1 MLLPS
6 CHPIIVLHGCS
17 ADLWSMGCPSWMRTE
32 MLLHKLYARLAFVV
46 VALLTVLAPAQI
58 ASAHAILLTSEPAP
72 SAVLDQS
79 PIEISL
85 FFNEFIDTVFG
96 EIRILDSSGNVI
108 ESVKP
113 VRDVANEAIVRAPIS
128 TLEEGTYVVVWRVA
142 SADSHPVQGSFAFQI
157 GNTSSDVSAISKYQ
171 ELERHGLASLF
182 NVIRWVTYLG
192 VVLLI
197 GGIGLLQAVR
207 TDRLSPRST
216 LALMGGW
223 VFAALGTLEGLIA
236 YGPHISGL
244 KIYEAVDL
252 SLLLETL
259 TTQYGKMQLARL
271 VLLGIIGALIAVIKF
286 RGTWWWK
293 FGAWASLVGV
303 TLTLS
308 MAGHPVA
315 TNPVALSVGL
325 DMLHMLAVSLWVGPL
340 LIIVY
345 DRNMWL
351 ATDESTSAPSLRWFS
366 RTAGFAVPVIVVTGV
381 IQAWLILD
389 GFGQI
394 LESRYGRTLIVK
406 VCLVVVLIALGA
418 VSRVAMQRKQS
429 GSLRQSMGIE
439 VLFGLIILALTSTL
453 VAMPPKGELEPAP
466 LSSTIFQGQM
476 IVELS
481 LTSARVGQSEVHVV
495 VARADGTFVQIEAA
509 TARMSMPSRNIP
521 NGPIVLKETGP
532 NHFSGVTEF
541 AYSGEWVVEML
552 VKQTASSTT
561 LFKIAVEI
569 KK

>member
-1 MLLPS
+1 
-6 CHPIIVLHGCS
+6 
-17 ADLWSMGCPSWMRTE
+17 MRTE
-32 MLLHKLYARLAFVV
+32 MTLRKLTARLGCVV
-46 VALLTVLAPAQI
+46 VALLTVLAPAQL

-79 PIEISL
+79 PNEIAL
-85 FFNEFIDTVFG
+85 FFNESVDTVFG
-96 EIRILDSSGNVI
+96 RVRILDSAGDVI
-108 ESVKP
+108 QTIKPIRDAANHSV
-113 VRDVANEAIVRAPIS
+113 VRAPIS
-128 TLEEGTYVVVWRVA
+128 TLAAGTYVVVWRVA

-157 GNTSSDVSAISKYQ
+157 GNKSTDISAITQYQ
-171 ELERHGLASLF
+171 VLERHGLASLF
-182 NVIRWVTYLG
+182 DVIRWVTYLG
-192 VVLLI
+192 IVLLI

-223 VFAALGTLEGLIA
+223 AFAALGTLEGLVA
-236 YGPHISGL
+236 YGPHVSGY
-244 KIYEAVDL
+244 KIYKAVDL
-252 SLLLETL
+252 SLLSETL
-259 TTQYGKMQLARL
+259 TTQYGKMQLLRL
-271 VLLGIIGALIAVIKF
+271 MMMLGLIGTLIVVIQF

-293 FGAWASLVGV
+293 LCAWTSLVGV

-308 MAGHPVA
+308 LAGHPVT

-325 DMLHMLAVSLWVGPL
+325 DMVHMLAVSLWVGPL

-351 ATDESTSAPSLRWFS
+351 ASDESTSAPSLRWFS
-366 RTAGFAVPVIVVTGV
+366 RTAGFAVPVIVLTGV
-381 IQAWLILD
+381 IQAWLMLDGLGEILD
-389 GFGQI
+389 
-394 LESRYGRTLIVK
+394 SRYGRTLIVK
-406 VCLVVVLIALGA
+406 VCIVIVLIALGA
-418 VSRVAMQRKQS
+418 VSRVAMQREQS
-429 GSLRQSMGIE
+429 GSLRQSMGVE

-453 VAMPPKGELEPAP
+453 VAMPPKGEIEPAP

-481 LTSARVGQSEVHVV
+481 LTSARVGQSEVHIV
-495 VARADGTFVQIEAA
+495 VAMADGSLIQVDSA
-509 TARMSMPSRNIP
+509 TARMSMPSRDIP
-521 NGPIVLKETGP
+521 NGPIALQETRP

-541 AYSGEWVVEML
+541 AYAGEWVVEIL

>member
-1 MLLPS
+1 M
-6 CHPIIVLHGCS
+6 H
-17 ADLWSMGCPSWMRTE
+17 TE
-32 MLLHKLYARLAFVV
+32 MQLRKLLARLAFVV
-46 VALLTVLAPAQI
+46 VALLTMLAPAQH
-58 ASAHAILLTSEPAP
+58 ASAHAILLTSAPAP

-79 PIEISL
+79 PTEIAL
-85 FFNEFIDTVFG
+85 FFNEFVDTVFG
-96 EIRILDSSGNVI
+96 KIRILDSSGNDVQT
-108 ESVKP
+108 VKP
-113 VRDVANEAIVRAPIS
+113 IRDASNQSIVRAPIS
-128 TLEEGTYVVVWRVA
+128 PLEPGTYVVIWRIA
-142 SADSHPVQGSFAFQI
+142 SSDSHPVQGSFSFQI
-157 GNTSSDVSAISKYQ
+157 GNASADVSAIRNGQ
-171 ELERHGLASLF
+171 LLERHGLARLF
-182 NVIRWVTYLG
+182 DVIRWVTYLG
-192 VVLLI
+192 IVLLI

-223 VFAALGTLEGLIA
+223 AFAALGTLEGLIA
-236 YGPHISGL
+236 YGPHISGY
-244 KIYEAVDL
+244 KIYKAVDL
-252 SLLLETL
+252 SLLSETL

-271 VLLGIIGALIAVIKF
+271 VLLGVIGVLITVIQF

-293 FGAWASLVGV
+293 IGAWAALVGV

-308 MAGHPVA
+308 LAGHPVA

-325 DMLHMLAVSLWVGPL
+325 DMLHILAVSLWVGPL

-351 ATDESTSAPSLRWFS
+351 ANDESTSAPSLRWFS
-366 RTAGFAVPVIVVTGV
+366 QTAGFAVPVIVLTGTL
-381 IQAWLILD
+381 QAWLMLD

-394 LESRYGRTLIVK
+394 LDSRYGRTLIVK
-406 VCLVVVLIALGA
+406 VCLVIVLIALGA

-439 VLFGLIILALTSTL
+439 VLFGLVILAITSTL
-453 VAMPPKGELEPAP
+453 VAMPPKGEIEPAP

-495 VARADGTFVQIEAA
+495 IARADGTIVQISAA

-521 NGPIVLKETGP
+521 NGPIVLAETRP

-541 AYSGEWVVEML
+541 AYSGEWIVEIL
-552 VKQTASSTT
+552 VKETASSTT

>member
-1 MLLPS
+1 
-6 CHPIIVLHGCS
+6 
-17 ADLWSMGCPSWMRTE
+17 MGYQLWMRTE
-32 MLLHKLYARLAFVV
+32 MWLRKLLSRWAFVI
-46 VALLTVLAPAQI
+46 VALLTVLAPAQV

-79 PIEISL
+79 PTEIAL
-85 FFNEFIDTVFG
+85 FFNEFVDTVFG
-96 EIRILDSSGNVI
+96 KVRILDSSGNDVQT
-108 ESVKP
+108 VKP
-113 VRDVANEAIVRAPIS
+113 VRDASNKSVVRAPIS
-128 TLEEGTYVVVWRVA
+128 QLEPGTYVVIWRVA
-142 SADSHPVQGSFAFQI
+142 SADSHPVQGSFTFQI
-157 GNTSSDVSAISKYQ
+157 GNTSTDVSAISNGQ
-171 ELERHGLASLF
+171 VLERHGLASLF
-182 NVIRWVTYLG
+182 DVIRWVTYLG
-192 VVLLI
+192 IVLLI

-223 VFAALGTLEGLIA
+223 AFAALGTLEGLIA
-236 YGPHISGL
+236 YGPHISGY
-244 KIYEAVDL
+244 KIYKAADL
-252 SLLLETL
+252 SLLSETL

-271 VLLGIIGALIAVIKF
+271 VLLGIIGALIAVIQF

-293 FGAWASLVGV
+293 FGTWASLVGI

-308 MAGHPVA
+308 LAGHPVA

-340 LIIVY
+340 MIIVY
-345 DRNMWL
+345 DRKMWL
-351 ATDESTSAPSLRWFS
+351 ANDESTSAPSLQWFS

-381 IQAWLILD
+381 IQAWLMMD

-394 LESRYGRTLIVK
+394 LETRYGRTLIVK
-406 VCLVVVLIALGA
+406 ACLVIVLIALGA

-439 VLFGLIILALTSTL
+439 VLFAIIILTITSAL
-453 VAMPPKGELEPAP
+453 VAMPQKGTIEPAP

-495 VARADGTFVQIEAA
+495 IARADGTFVQIDSA

-521 NGPIVLKETGP
+521 NGPIVLVETGS

-541 AYSGEWVVEML
+541 AYSGEWVVEIL
-552 VKQTASSTT
+552 VKETASSTT
-561 LFKIAVEI
+561 LFKIAVDI
-569 KK
+569 TK

>member
-1 MLLPS
+1 
-6 CHPIIVLHGCS
+6 
-17 ADLWSMGCPSWMRTE
+17 MGFLSWMRTE
-32 MLLHKLYARLAFVV
+32 MLLRKLLVRLAFVV
-46 VALLTVLAPAQI
+46 VALLTVLAPAQL

-79 PIEISL
+79 PTEIAL
-85 FFNEFIDTVFG
+85 FFNEFVDTVFG
-96 EIRILDSSGNVI
+96 KIRILDSSGNVVQTI
-108 ESVKP
+108 KP
-113 VRDVANEAIVRAPIS
+113 VRDAADKSIVRAPIS
-128 TLEEGTYVVVWRVA
+128 VLEPGTYVVVWRVA
-142 SADSHPVQGSFAFQI
+142 SSDSHPVQGSFTFQI
-157 GNTSSDVSAISKYQ
+157 GNTSIDVSAISKGQ
-171 ELERHGLASLF
+171 VLERHGLARLF
-182 NVIRWVTYLG
+182 DVIRWVTYLG
-192 VVLLI
+192 IVLLI

-223 VFAALGTLEGLIA
+223 AFAALGTLEGLIA
-236 YGPHISGL
+236 YGPHISGY
-244 KIYEAVDL
+244 KIYKAADL
-252 SLLLETL
+252 SLLSETL

-271 VLLGIIGALIAVIKF
+271 VLLGIIGALIAVIQF

-303 TLTLS
+303 ALTLS

-315 TNPVALSVGL
+315 TSPVVLSVGL
-325 DMLHMLAVSLWVGPL
+325 DTLHMLAVSLWVGPL

-351 ATDESTSAPSLRWFS
+351 ANDESTSAPSLRWFS

-381 IQAWLILD
+381 IQAWLMLD

-418 VSRVAMQRKQS
+418 VSRVAMQQKRS

-439 VLFGLIILALTSTL
+439 VLFGIVILTITAAL
-453 VAMPPKGELEPAP
+453 VAMPPKGEIEPAP

-495 VARADGTFVQIEAA
+495 IARADGSFVQIESAS
-509 TARMSMPSRNIP
+509 ARMSMPSRNIP
-521 NGPIVLKETGP
+521 NGPIVLSETGS

-541 AYSGEWVVEML
+541 AYEGEWVIEIL

-561 LFKIAVEI
+561 LFKVAVEI

>member
-1 MLLPS
+1 MGYP
-6 CHPIIVLHGCS
+6 
-17 ADLWSMGCPSWMRTE
+17 LWTLTE
-32 MLLHKLYARLAFVV
+32 MLLRKLLARLAFVV
-46 VALLTVLAPAQI
+46 VALLTVLAPAQH
-58 ASAHAILLTSEPAP
+58 ASAHAILLTSAPAP

-79 PIEISL
+79 PTEIAL
-85 FFNEFIDTVFG
+85 FFNEFVDTVFG
-96 EIRILDSSGNVI
+96 KIRILNSSGNDVQT
-108 ESVKP
+108 VKP
-113 VRDVANEAIVRAPIS
+113 IRDASNQSIVRAPIS
-128 TLEEGTYVVVWRVA
+128 PLEPGTYVVIWRIA
-142 SADSHPVQGSFAFQI
+142 SSDSHPVQGSFSFQI
-157 GNTSSDVSAISKYQ
+157 GNTSADVSAIRNGQ
-171 ELERHGLASLF
+171 LLERHGLARLF
-182 NVIRWVTYLG
+182 DVIRWVTYLG
-192 VVLLI
+192 IVLLI

-223 VFAALGTLEGLIA
+223 AFAAIGTLEGLVA
-236 YGPHISGL
+236 YGPHISGY
-244 KIYEAVDL
+244 KIYKAVDL
-252 SLLLETL
+252 SLLSETL

-271 VLLGIIGALIAVIKF
+271 VLLGVIGALITVIQF

-293 FGAWASLVGV
+293 IGAWASLVGV

-308 MAGHPVA
+308 LAGHPVA
-315 TNPVALSVGL
+315 TNPVVLSVGL
-325 DMLHMLAVSLWVGPL
+325 DMLHVLAVSLWVGPL

-351 ATDESTSAPSLRWFS
+351 ATDESTSAPSLQWFS
-366 RTAGFAVPVIVVTGV
+366 RTAGFAVPVIVLTGTL
-381 IQAWLILD
+381 QAWLMLD

-394 LESRYGRTLIVK
+394 LDSRYGRTLIVK
-406 VCLVVVLIALGA
+406 VCLVIVLIALGA

-439 VLFGLIILALTSTL
+439 VLFGLVILAITSTL
-453 VAMPPKGELEPAP
+453 VAMPPKGEIEPAP
-466 LSSTIFQGQM
+466 LSSAIFQGQM

-495 VARADGTFVQIEAA
+495 IARADGTIVQISAA

-521 NGPIVLKETGP
+521 NGPIVLAETRP

-541 AYSGEWVVEML
+541 AYSGEWIVEIL
-552 VKQTASSTT
+552 VKETASSTT

>member
-1 MLLPS
+1 M
-6 CHPIIVLHGCS
+6 GYQ
-17 ADLWSMGCPSWMRTE
+17 LWMPTE
-32 MLLHKLYARLAFVV
+32 MLLRKLLARLAFVV
-46 VALLTVLAPAQI
+46 VALLTVVAPARI
-58 ASAHAILLTSEPAP
+58 ASAHAILVTSEPAP

-79 PIEISL
+79 PTEIAL
-85 FFNEFIDTVFG
+85 FFNEFVDTVFG
-96 EIRILDSSGNVI
+96 QIRILNSAGNVVQT
-108 ESVKP
+108 VKP
-113 VRDVANEAIVRAPIS
+113 IRDASSQSIVRAPIS
-128 TLEEGTYVVVWRVA
+128 PLEPGTYVVVWRVA
-142 SADSHPVQGSFAFQI
+142 SDDSHPVQGSFSFQI
-157 GNTSSDVSAISKYQ
+157 GNKSSVISATAQYQ
-171 ELERHGLASLF
+171 VLERHGLARLLD
-182 NVIRWVTYLG
+182 VIRWVTYLG

-216 LALMGGW
+216 LALIGGW
-223 VFAALGTLEGLIA
+223 AFAALGTLEGLIA
-236 YGPHISGL
+236 YGPHVSGL
-244 KIYEAVDL
+244 KIYKAVDL
-252 SLLLETL
+252 SLLSETL

-271 VLLGIIGALIAVIKF
+271 VLLGIIGALIAVIQF

-293 FGAWASLVGV
+293 FGAWVSLVGV

-308 MAGHPVA
+308 LAGHPVV

-325 DMLHMLAVSLWVGPL
+325 DMLHVLAVSLWVGPL

-351 ATDESTSAPSLRWFS
+351 ATDESTSAPSLQWFS
-366 RTAGFAVPVIVVTGV
+366 RTAGFAVPVIVLTGTL
-381 IQAWLILD
+381 QAWLMLD

-394 LESRYGRTLIVK
+394 LDSRYGRTLIVK
-406 VCLVVVLIALGA
+406 VCLVIVLIALGA
-418 VSRVAMQRKQS
+418 VSRKAMQRKQS

-453 VAMPPKGELEPAP
+453 VAMPPKGVLEPAP
-466 LSSTIFQGQM
+466 LSSSIFQGQM

-481 LTSARVGQSEVHVV
+481 LTSARVGQSEVHIV
-495 VARADGTFVQIEAA
+495 VAMADGSLMQVDSA
-509 TARMSMPSRNIP
+509 TAQMSMPSRNIP
-521 NGPIVLKETGP
+521 NGPIALQETRS

-541 AYSGEWVVEML
+541 AYAGEWVVEIL
-552 VKQTASSTT
+552 VKQTPSSTT

>member
-1 MLLPS
+1 M
-6 CHPIIVLHGCS
+6 GYQ
-17 ADLWSMGCPSWMRTE
+17 LWMPTE
-32 MLLHKLYARLAFVV
+32 MQSHKLLARLALVI
-46 VALLTVLAPAQI
+46 VALLTVLAPAQL

-79 PIEISL
+79 PTEIAL
-85 FFNEFIDTVFG
+85 FFNELVDTVFG
-96 EIRILDSSGNVI
+96 RIRILDSSGDVI
-108 ESVKP
+108 QTVKP
-113 VRDVANEAIVRAPIS
+113 IRDASNKSIVRAPIS
-128 TLEEGTYVVVWRVA
+128 VLEPGTYVVVWRVA

-157 GNTSSDVSAISKYQ
+157 GNTSTDVSALNNGQ
-171 ELERHGLASLF
+171 VLERHGLASLF
-182 NVIRWVTYLG
+182 DVIRWVTYLG

-223 VFAALGTLEGLIA
+223 AFAALGTLEGLIA
-236 YGPHISGL
+236 YGPHISGY
-244 KIYEAVDL
+244 KIYKAVDL
-252 SLLLETL
+252 SLLSETL
-259 TTQYGKMQLARL
+259 TTQYGKMQLLRL
-271 VLLGIIGALIAVIKF
+271 MLLGIIGALIAVIQF

-293 FGAWASLVGV
+293 FGAWASLVGI

-308 MAGHPVA
+308 LAGHPVA
-315 TNPVALSVGL
+315 TNPVAVSVGL
-325 DMLHMLAVSLWVGPL
+325 DMLHMLAISLWVGPL

-366 RTAGFAVPVIVVTGV
+366 RTASFAVPVIVATGV
-381 IQAWLILD
+381 IQAWLMMD

-406 VCLVVVLIALGA
+406 ACLVIVLIALGA
-418 VSRVAMQRKQS
+418 VSRVAMQQKRS

-439 VLFGLIILALTSTL
+439 VLFGIIILTITSAL
-453 VAMPPKGELEPAP
+453 VAMPQKGTIEPAP

-495 VARADGTFVQIEAA
+495 VAKADGTFVQIEAA
-509 TARMSMPSRNIP
+509 TARMSMPARNIP
-521 NGPIVLKETGP
+521 NGPIVLAETGS

-541 AYSGEWVVEML
+541 AYSGEWVVEIL
-552 VKQTASSTT
+552 VKETASSTT
-561 LFKIAVEI
+561 LFKIAVDI

>member
-1 MLLPS
+1 
-6 CHPIIVLHGCS
+6 
-17 ADLWSMGCPSWMRTE
+17 
-32 MLLHKLYARLAFVV
+32 
-46 VALLTVLAPAQI
+46 
-58 ASAHAILLTSEPAP
+58 
-72 SAVLDQS
+72 
-79 PIEISL
+79 
-85 FFNEFIDTVFG
+85 
-96 EIRILDSSGNVI
+96 
-108 ESVKP
+108 
-113 VRDVANEAIVRAPIS
+113 
-128 TLEEGTYVVVWRVA
+128 
-142 SADSHPVQGSFAFQI
+142 
-157 GNTSSDVSAISKYQ
+157 
-171 ELERHGLASLF
+171 
-182 NVIRWVTYLG
+182 
-192 VVLLI
+192 
-197 GGIGLLQAVR
+197 
-207 TDRLSPRST
+207 LS
-216 LALMGGW
+216 
-223 VFAALGTLEGLIA
+223 I
-236 YGPHISGL
+236 
-244 KIYEAVDL
+244 
-252 SLLLETL
+252 
-259 TTQYGKMQLARL
+259 
-271 VLLGIIGALIAVIKF
+271 
-286 RGTWWWK
+286 
-293 FGAWASLVGV
+293 
-303 TLTLS
+303 
-308 MAGHPVA
+308 
-315 TNPVALSVGL
+315 GL
-325 DMLHMLAVSLWVGPL
+325 DMSHMLAVSLWVGPL

-381 IQAWLILD
+381 IQAWLMLD

-453 VAMPPKGELEPAP
+453 VAMPPKGVLEPAP

-481 LTSARVGQSEVHVV
+481 LTSARIGQSEVHMV

-509 TARMSMPSRNIP
+509 TARMSMPARNIP
-521 NGPIVLKETGP
+521 NGPIVLEETGS

-541 AYSGEWVVEML
+541 AYSGEWVIEIL

>member
-1 MLLPS
+1 MLL
-6 CHPIIVLHGCS
+6 
-17 ADLWSMGCPSWMRTE
+17 RK
-32 MLLHKLYARLAFVV
+32 LLARLAFVV
-46 VALLTVLAPAQI
+46 VALLTVLAPAQH
-58 ASAHAILLTSEPAP
+58 ASAHAILLTSAPAP

-79 PIEISL
+79 PTEIAL
-85 FFNEFIDTVFG
+85 FFNEFVDTVFG
-96 EIRILDSSGNVI
+96 KIRILDSSGNDVQT
-108 ESVKP
+108 VKP
-113 VRDVANEAIVRAPIS
+113 IRDASNQSIVRAPIS
-128 TLEEGTYVVVWRVA
+128 PLEPGTYVVIWRIA
-142 SADSHPVQGSFAFQI
+142 SSDSHPVQGSFSFQI
-157 GNTSSDVSAISKYQ
+157 GNTSADVSAIRNGQ
-171 ELERHGLASLF
+171 LLERHGLARLF
-182 NVIRWVTYLG
+182 DVIRWVTYLG
-192 VVLLI
+192 IVLLI

-223 VFAALGTLEGLIA
+223 AFAAIGTLEGLVA
-236 YGPHISGL
+236 YGPHISGY
-244 KIYEAVDL
+244 KIYKAVDL
-252 SLLLETL
+252 SLLSETL

-271 VLLGIIGALIAVIKF
+271 VLLGVIGALITVIQF

-293 FGAWASLVGV
+293 IGAWASLVGV

-308 MAGHPVA
+308 LAGHPVA

-325 DMLHMLAVSLWVGPL
+325 DMLHVLAVSLWVGPL

-366 RTAGFAVPVIVVTGV
+366 QTAGFAVPVIVLTGTL
-381 IQAWLILD
+381 QAWLMLD

-394 LESRYGRTLIVK
+394 LDSRYGRTLIVK
-406 VCLVVVLIALGA
+406 VCLVIVLIALGA

-429 GSLRQSMGIE
+429 GSLQQSMGIE
-439 VLFGLIILALTSTL
+439 VLFGLVILAITSTL
-453 VAMPPKGELEPAP
+453 VAMPPKGEIEPAP

-495 VARADGTFVQIEAA
+495 IARADGTIVQISAA
-509 TARMSMPSRNIP
+509 TARMSMPSRDIP
-521 NGPIVLKETGP
+521 NGPIVLAETRP

-541 AYSGEWVVEML
+541 AYSGEWIVEIL
-552 VKQTASSTT
+552 VKETASSTT

>member
-1 MLLPS
+1 
-6 CHPIIVLHGCS
+6 
-17 ADLWSMGCPSWMRTE
+17 MRTE
-32 MLLHKLYARLAFVV
+32 MLSRKLLARLALVI
-46 VALLTVLAPAQI
+46 VALLTVLAPAQL

-72 SAVLDQS
+72 SAVLDES
-79 PIEISL
+79 PTEIAL
-85 FFNEFIDTVFG
+85 FFNEFVDTVFG
-96 EIRILDSSGNVI
+96 KIRILDSAGNVVQT
-108 ESVKP
+108 VKP
-113 VRDVANEAIVRAPIS
+113 IQDAANHTIVRAPIS
-128 TLEEGTYVVVWRVA
+128 PLEPGTYVVVWRVA
-142 SADSHPVQGSFAFQI
+142 SDDSHPVQGSFSFQI
-157 GNTSSDVSAISKYQ
+157 GNKSTVISATAQYQ
-171 ELERHGLASLF
+171 VLERHGLARLF
-182 NVIRWVTYLG
+182 DVIRWVTYLG

-216 LALMGGW
+216 LALIGGW
-223 VFAALGTLEGLIA
+223 AFAALGTLEGLIA
-236 YGPHISGL
+236 YGPHVSGL
-244 KIYEAVDL
+244 KIYKAVDL
-252 SLLLETL
+252 SLLSETL

-271 VLLGIIGALIAVIKF
+271 VLLGIIGILILVIQF

-293 FGAWASLVGV
+293 FGAWVSLVGV

-308 MAGHPVA
+308 LAGHPVV

-325 DMLHMLAVSLWVGPL
+325 DMLHLLAVSLWVGPL

-351 ATDESTSAPSLRWFS
+351 ATDESTSAPSLQWFS
-366 RTAGFAVPVIVVTGV
+366 RTAGFAVPVIVLTGTL
-381 IQAWLILD
+381 QAWLMLD

-394 LESRYGRTLIVK
+394 LDSRYGRTLIVK

-418 VSRVAMQRKQS
+418 VSRKAMQRKQS

-453 VAMPPKGELEPAP
+453 VAMPPKGTIEPAP
-466 LSSTIFQGQM
+466 LSSTSFQGQM

-481 LTSARVGQSEVHVV
+481 LTSARVGQSEVHIL
-495 VARADGTFVQIEAA
+495 VAMADGSLIRVDSA
-509 TARMSMPSRNIP
+509 TARMSMPLRNIP
-521 NGPIVLKETGP
+521 NGPIALQETRP

-541 AYSGEWVVEML
+541 AYSGEWVVEIL
-552 VKQTASSTT
+552 VKQTASSTA

>member
-1 MLLPS
+1 
-6 CHPIIVLHGCS
+6 
-17 ADLWSMGCPSWMRTE
+17 MGFLSWMRTE
-32 MLLHKLYARLAFVV
+32 MLLRKLLVRLAFVV
-46 VALLTVLAPAQI
+46 VALLTVLAPAQL

-79 PIEISL
+79 PTEIAL
-85 FFNEFIDTVFG
+85 FFNEFVDTVFG
-96 EIRILDSSGNVI
+96 KIRILDSSGNVVQTI
-108 ESVKP
+108 KP
-113 VRDVANEAIVRAPIS
+113 VRDAADKSIVRAPIS
-128 TLEEGTYVVVWRVA
+128 VLEPGTYVVVWRVA
-142 SADSHPVQGSFAFQI
+142 SSDSHPVQGSFAFQI
-157 GNTSSDVSAISKYQ
+157 GNTSTDVSAISNGQ
-171 ELERHGLASLF
+171 VLERHGLASLF
-182 NVIRWVTYLG
+182 DVIRWVTYLG
-192 VVLLI
+192 IVLLI

-223 VFAALGTLEGLIA
+223 AFAALGTLEGLIA
-236 YGPHISGL
+236 YGPHISGY
-244 KIYEAVDL
+244 KIYKAADL
-252 SLLLETL
+252 SLLSETL

-271 VLLGIIGALIAVIKF
+271 VLLGTIGTLIAVIQF

-293 FGAWASLVGV
+293 FCAWASLVGV
-303 TLTLS
+303 ALTLS

-315 TNPVALSVGL
+315 TSPVVLSVGL
-325 DMLHMLAVSLWVGPL
+325 DTLHMLAVSLWVGPL

-351 ATDESTSAPSLRWFS
+351 ANDESTSAPSLRWFS

-381 IQAWLILD
+381 IQAWLMLD

-418 VSRVAMQRKQS
+418 VSRVAMQQKRS

-439 VLFGLIILALTSTL
+439 VLFGIVILTITAAL
-453 VAMPPKGELEPAP
+453 VAMPPKGEIEPAP

-495 VARADGTFVQIEAA
+495 IARADGSFVQIESAS
-509 TARMSMPSRNIP
+509 ARMSMPSRNIP
-521 NGPIVLKETGP
+521 NGPIVLSETGS

-541 AYSGEWVVEML
+541 AYEGEWAIEIL

-561 LFKIAVEI
+561 LFKIVVDI

>member
-1 MLLPS
+1 MLL
-6 CHPIIVLHGCS
+6 
-17 ADLWSMGCPSWMRTE
+17 RK
-32 MLLHKLYARLAFVV
+32 LLARLAFVV
-46 VALLTVLAPAQI
+46 VALLTVLAPAQH
-58 ASAHAILLTSEPAP
+58 ASAHAILLTSAPAP

-79 PIEISL
+79 PTEIAL
-85 FFNEFIDTVFG
+85 FFNEFVDTVFG
-96 EIRILDSSGNVI
+96 KIRILDSSGNDVQT
-108 ESVKP
+108 VKP
-113 VRDVANEAIVRAPIS
+113 IRDASNQSIVRAPIS
-128 TLEEGTYVVVWRVA
+128 PLEPGTYVVIWRVA
-142 SADSHPVQGSFAFQI
+142 SADSHPVQGSFSFQI
-157 GNTSSDVSAISKYQ
+157 GNTSADVSAIRNGQ
-171 ELERHGLASLF
+171 LLERHGLARLF
-182 NVIRWVTYLG
+182 DVIRWVTYLG
-192 VVLLI
+192 IVLLI

-223 VFAALGTLEGLIA
+223 AFAAIGTLEGLVA
-236 YGPHISGL
+236 YGPHISGY
-244 KIYEAVDL
+244 KIYKAVDL
-252 SLLLETL
+252 SLLSETL

-271 VLLGIIGALIAVIKF
+271 VLLGVIGALITVIQF

-293 FGAWASLVGV
+293 IGAWASLVGV

-308 MAGHPVA
+308 LAGHPVA

-325 DMLHMLAVSLWVGPL
+325 DMLHVLAVSLWVGPL

-366 RTAGFAVPVIVVTGV
+366 QTAGFAVPVIVLTGTL
-381 IQAWLILD
+381 QAWLMLD

-394 LESRYGRTLIVK
+394 LDSRYGRTLIVK
-406 VCLVVVLIALGA
+406 VCLVIVLIALGA

-429 GSLRQSMGIE
+429 GSLQQSMGIE
-439 VLFGLIILALTSTL
+439 VLFGLVILAITSTL
-453 VAMPPKGELEPAP
+453 VAMPPKGEIEPAP

-495 VARADGTFVQIEAA
+495 IARADGTIVQISAA

-521 NGPIVLKETGP
+521 NGPIVLAETRP

-541 AYSGEWVVEML
+541 AYSGEWIVEIL
-552 VKQTASSTT
+552 VKETASSTT

>member
-1 MLLPS
+1 
-6 CHPIIVLHGCS
+6 
-17 ADLWSMGCPSWMRTE
+17 MRTE
-32 MLLHKLYARLAFVV
+32 VLLRKLIARLAFVV
-46 VALLTVLAPAQI
+46 VALFTVLAPAQV

-79 PIEISL
+79 PTEIAL
-85 FFNEFIDTVFG
+85 FFNEFVDTVFG
-96 EIRILDSSGNVI
+96 KIRILESAGNVVQT
-108 ESVKP
+108 VKP
-113 VRDVANEAIVRAPIS
+113 IRDAANHTIVRAPIS
-128 TLEEGTYVVVWRVA
+128 PLEPGTYVVVWRVA
-142 SADSHPVQGSFAFQI
+142 SDDSHPVQGSFSFQI
-157 GNTSSDVSAISKYQ
+157 GNKSTVISATAQYQ
-171 ELERHGLASLF
+171 VLERHGLARLF

-216 LALMGGW
+216 LALIGGW
-223 VFAALGTLEGLIA
+223 AFAALGTLEGLIA
-236 YGPHISGL
+236 YGPHVSGY
-244 KIYEAVDL
+244 KIYKAVDL
-252 SLLLETL
+252 SLLSETL

-271 VLLGIIGALIAVIKF
+271 VLLGIIGILIAVFQF

-308 MAGHPVA
+308 LAGHPVA

-325 DMLHMLAVSLWVGPL
+325 DMLHLLAVSLWVGPL

-351 ATDESTSAPSLRWFS
+351 ATDESTSAPSLQWFS
-366 RTAGFAVPVIVVTGV
+366 RTAGFAVPAIVVTGV
-381 IQAWLILD
+381 IQAWLMMD

-394 LESRYGRTLIVK
+394 LETRYGRTLIVK
-406 VCLVVVLIALGA
+406 VCLVIVLIALGA
-418 VSRVAMQRKQS
+418 VSRKAMQRKQS

-439 VLFGLIILALTSTL
+439 VLFGLIILALTSTV
-453 VAMPPKGELEPAP
+453 VAMPPKGTIEPAP
-466 LSSTIFQGQM
+466 LSSSSFQGQM

-481 LTSARVGQSEVHVV
+481 LTSARVGQSEVHIV
-495 VARADGTFVQIEAA
+495 VAMADGSLIQVDSA
-509 TARMSMPSRNIP
+509 TARMSMPLRNIP
-521 NGPIVLKETGP
+521 NGPIALKETRP

-541 AYSGEWVVEML
+541 AYSGEWVVEIL
-552 VKQTASSTT
+552 VKQTASSTA

>member
-1 MLLPS
+1 
-6 CHPIIVLHGCS
+6 
-17 ADLWSMGCPSWMRTE
+17 MRTE

-271 VLLGIIGALIAVIKF
+271 VLLGIIGALIAVIQF

-381 IQAWLILD
+381 IQAWLMLD

-453 VAMPPKGELEPAP
+453 VAMPPKGVLEPAP

-481 LTSARVGQSEVHVV
+481 LTSARIGQSEVHMV

-509 TARMSMPSRNIP
+509 TARMSMPARNIP
-521 NGPIVLKETGP
+521 NGPIVLEETGS

-541 AYSGEWVVEML
+541 AYSGEWVIEIL

>member
-1 MLLPS
+1 
-6 CHPIIVLHGCS
+6 
-17 ADLWSMGCPSWMRTE
+17 MRTE

-79 PIEISL
+79 PTEIAL

-96 EIRILDSSGNVI
+96 KIRILDSTGNVVQV
-108 ESVKP
+108 VKP
-113 VRDVANEAIVRAPIS
+113 IRDAANHTIVRAPIS

-271 VLLGIIGALIAVIKF
+271 VLLGIIGALIAVIQF

-381 IQAWLILD
+381 IQAWLMLD

-453 VAMPPKGELEPAP
+453 VAMPPKGVLEPAP

-481 LTSARVGQSEVHVV
+481 LTSARIGQSEVHMV

-509 TARMSMPSRNIP
+509 TARMSMPARNIP
-521 NGPIVLKETGP
+521 NGPIVLEETGS

-541 AYSGEWVVEML
+541 AYSGEWVIEIL

>member
-1 MLLPS
+1 
-6 CHPIIVLHGCS
+6 
-17 ADLWSMGCPSWMRTE
+17 MRTE
-32 MLLHKLYARLAFVV
+32 MLLRKLPARLALVV
-46 VALLTVLAPAQI
+46 VAILTVLAPAQL

-72 SAVLDQS
+72 SAVLDES
-79 PIEISL
+79 PTEIAL
-85 FFNEFIDTVFG
+85 FFNEFVDTVFG
-96 EIRILDSSGNVI
+96 KIRILDSAGNVVQT
-108 ESVKP
+108 VKP
-113 VRDVANEAIVRAPIS
+113 IQDAANHTIVRAPILL
-128 TLEEGTYVVVWRVA
+128 LEPGTYVVVWRVA
-142 SADSHPVQGSFAFQI
+142 SDDSHPVQGSFSFQI
-157 GNTSSDVSAISKYQ
+157 GNKSTVISATAQYQ
-171 ELERHGLASLF
+171 VLERHGLARLF
-182 NVIRWVTYLG
+182 DVIRWVTYLG

-216 LALMGGW
+216 LALIGGW
-223 VFAALGTLEGLIA
+223 AFAALGTLEGLIA
-236 YGPHISGL
+236 YGPHVSGY
-244 KIYEAVDL
+244 KIYKAVDL
-252 SLLLETL
+252 SLLSETL
-259 TTQYGKMQLARL
+259 TTLYGKMQFVRL
-271 VLLGIIGALIAVIKF
+271 VLLGIIGILIAVIQF

-308 MAGHPVA
+308 LAGHPVV

-325 DMLHMLAVSLWVGPL
+325 DMLHLLAVSLWVGPL

-351 ATDESTSAPSLRWFS
+351 ATDESTSAPSLQWFS
-366 RTAGFAVPVIVVTGV
+366 RTAGFAVPVIVLTGTL
-381 IQAWLILD
+381 QAWLMLD

-394 LESRYGRTLIVK
+394 LDSRYVRTLIVK

-418 VSRVAMQRKQS
+418 VSRKAMQRKQS

-453 VAMPPKGELEPAP
+453 VAMPPKGEIEPAP

-481 LTSARVGQSEVHVV
+481 LTSAQVGQSEVHIV
-495 VARADGTFVQIEAA
+495 VAMADGSLIQVDSA
-509 TARMSMPSRNIP
+509 TARMSMPSRDIP
-521 NGPIVLKETGP
+521 NGPIALQETRP
-532 NHFSGVTEF
+532 NHFLGVTEF
-541 AYSGEWVVEML
+541 AYAGEWVVEIL

-561 LFKIAVEI
+561 LFKIAVDI

>member
-1 MLLPS
+1 M
-6 CHPIIVLHGCS
+6 H
-17 ADLWSMGCPSWMRTE
+17 TE
-32 MLLHKLYARLAFVV
+32 MQLRKLLARLAFVV
-46 VALLTVLAPAQI
+46 VALLTVLAPAQH
-58 ASAHAILLTSEPAP
+58 ASAHAILLTSAPAP

-79 PIEISL
+79 PTEIAL
-85 FFNEFIDTVFG
+85 FFNEFVDTVFG
-96 EIRILDSSGNVI
+96 KIRILDSSGNDVQT
-108 ESVKP
+108 VKP
-113 VRDVANEAIVRAPIS
+113 IRDASNQSIVRAPIS
-128 TLEEGTYVVVWRVA
+128 PLEPGTYVVIWRIA
-142 SADSHPVQGSFAFQI
+142 SSDSHPVQGSFSFQI
-157 GNTSSDVSAISKYQ
+157 GNTSADVSAIRNGQ
-171 ELERHGLASLF
+171 LLERHGLARLF
-182 NVIRWVTYLG
+182 DVIRWVTYLG
-192 VVLLI
+192 IVLLI

-223 VFAALGTLEGLIA
+223 AFAAIGTLEGLVA
-236 YGPHISGL
+236 YGPHISGY
-244 KIYEAVDL
+244 KIYKAVDL
-252 SLLLETL
+252 SLLSETL

-271 VLLGIIGALIAVIKF
+271 VLLGVIGALITVIQF

-293 FGAWASLVGV
+293 IGAWASLVGV

-308 MAGHPVA
+308 LAGHPVA

-325 DMLHMLAVSLWVGPL
+325 DMLHVLAVSLWVGPL

-366 RTAGFAVPVIVVTGV
+366 QTAGFAVPVIVLTGTL
-381 IQAWLILD
+381 QAWLMLD

-394 LESRYGRTLIVK
+394 LDSRYGRTLIVK
-406 VCLVVVLIALGA
+406 VCLVIVLIALGA

-439 VLFGLIILALTSTL
+439 VLFGLVILAITSTL
-453 VAMPPKGELEPAP
+453 VAMPPKGEIEPAP

-495 VARADGTFVQIEAA
+495 IARADGTIVQISAA

-521 NGPIVLKETGP
+521 NGPIVLAETRP

-541 AYSGEWVVEML
+541 AYSGEWIVEIL
-552 VKQTASSTT
+552 VKETASSTT

>member
-1 MLLPS
+1 MS
-6 CHPIIVLHGCS
+6 M
-17 ADLWSMGCPSWMRTE
+17 DYQLWMPTE
-32 MLLHKLYARLAFVV
+32 MQSHKLLARLALVI
-46 VALLTVLAPAQI
+46 VALLTVLAPAQL

-79 PIEISL
+79 PTEIAL
-85 FFNEFIDTVFG
+85 FFNELVDTVFG
-96 EIRILDSSGNVI
+96 RIRILDSSGDVI
-108 ESVKP
+108 QTVKP
-113 VRDVANEAIVRAPIS
+113 IRDASNKSIVRAPIS
-128 TLEEGTYVVVWRVA
+128 VLEPGTYVVVWRVA

-157 GNTSSDVSAISKYQ
+157 GNTSTDVSALNNGQ
-171 ELERHGLASLF
+171 VLERHGLASLF
-182 NVIRWVTYLG
+182 DVIRWVTYLG

-223 VFAALGTLEGLIA
+223 AFAALGTLEGLIA
-236 YGPHISGL
+236 YGPHISGY
-244 KIYEAVDL
+244 KIYKAVDL
-252 SLLLETL
+252 SLLSETL
-259 TTQYGKMQLARL
+259 TTQYGKMQLLRL
-271 VLLGIIGALIAVIKF
+271 MLLGIIGALIAVIQF

-293 FGAWASLVGV
+293 FGAWASLVGI

-308 MAGHPVA
+308 LAGHPVA
-315 TNPVALSVGL
+315 TNPVAVSVGL
-325 DMLHMLAVSLWVGPL
+325 DMLHMLAISLWVGPL

-366 RTAGFAVPVIVVTGV
+366 RTAGFAVPVIVATGV
-381 IQAWLILD
+381 IQAWLMMD

-406 VCLVVVLIALGA
+406 ACLVIVLIALGA
-418 VSRVAMQRKQS
+418 VSRVAMQQKRS

-439 VLFGLIILALTSTL
+439 VLFGIIILTITSAL
-453 VAMPPKGELEPAP
+453 VAMPQKGTIEPAP

-495 VARADGTFVQIEAA
+495 VAKADGTFVQIEAA
-509 TARMSMPSRNIP
+509 TARMSMPARNIP
-521 NGPIVLKETGP
+521 NGPIVLAETGS

-541 AYSGEWVVEML
+541 AYSGEWVVEIL
-552 VKQTASSTT
+552 VKETASSTT
-561 LFKIAVEI
+561 LFKIAVDI

>member
-1 MLLPS
+1 
-6 CHPIIVLHGCS
+6 
-17 ADLWSMGCPSWMRTE
+17 
-32 MLLHKLYARLAFVV
+32 VV
-46 VALLTVLAPAQI
+46 IWRI
-58 ASAHAILLTSEPAP
+58 ASS
-72 SAVLDQS
+72 
-79 PIEISL
+79 
-85 FFNEFIDTVFG
+85 
-96 EIRILDSSGNVI
+96 
-108 ESVKP
+108 
-113 VRDVANEAIVRAPIS
+113 
-128 TLEEGTYVVVWRVA
+128 
-142 SADSHPVQGSFAFQI
+142 DSHPVQGSFSFQI
-157 GNTSSDVSAISKYQ
+157 GNTSADVSAIRNGQ
-171 ELERHGLASLF
+171 LLERHGLARLF
-182 NVIRWVTYLG
+182 DVIRWVTYLG
-192 VVLLI
+192 IVLLI

-223 VFAALGTLEGLIA
+223 AFAAIGTLEGLVA
-236 YGPHISGL
+236 YGPHISGY
-244 KIYEAVDL
+244 KIYKAVDL
-252 SLLLETL
+252 SLLSETL

-271 VLLGIIGALIAVIKF
+271 VLLGVIGALIAVIQF

-293 FGAWASLVGV
+293 IGAWASLVGV

-308 MAGHPVA
+308 LAGHPVA

-325 DMLHMLAVSLWVGPL
+325 DMLHVLAVSLWVGPL

-366 RTAGFAVPVIVVTGV
+366 QTAGFAVPVIVLTGTL
-381 IQAWLILD
+381 QAWLMLD

-394 LESRYGRTLIVK
+394 LDSRYGRTLIVK
-406 VCLVVVLIALGA
+406 VCLVIVLIALGA

-429 GSLRQSMGIE
+429 GSLQQSMGIE
-439 VLFGLIILALTSTL
+439 VLFGLVILAITSTL
-453 VAMPPKGELEPAP
+453 VAMPPKGEIEPAP

-495 VARADGTFVQIEAA
+495 IARADGTIVQISAA

-521 NGPIVLKETGP
+521 NGPIVLAETRP

-541 AYSGEWVVEML
+541 AYSGEWIVEIL
-552 VKQTASSTT
+552 VKETASSTT

>member
-1 MLLPS
+1 
-6 CHPIIVLHGCS
+6 
-17 ADLWSMGCPSWMRTE
+17 MRTE
-32 MLLHKLYARLAFVV
+32 MLIRKLIARLALVFV
-46 VALLTVLAPAQI
+46 AFLTVLAPAQI

-79 PIEISL
+79 PTEIAL
-85 FFNEFIDTVFG
+85 FFNESVDTVFG
-96 EIRILDSSGNVI
+96 KIRILDSSGNVVQT
-108 ESVKP
+108 VKP
-113 VRDVANEAIVRAPIS
+113 VRDASSQSIVRAPIES
-128 TLEEGTYVVVWRVA
+128 LKEGTYVVVWRVA
-142 SADSHPVQGSFAFQI
+142 SADSHPVQGSFTFQI
-157 GNTSSDVSAISKYQ
+157 GNTSTDVSAISNGQ
-171 ELERHGLASLF
+171 VLERHGLASLF
-182 NVIRWVTYLG
+182 DVIRWVTYLG

-223 VFAALGTLEGLIA
+223 AFAALGTLEGLIA
-236 YGPHISGL
+236 YGPHISGY
-244 KIYEAVDL
+244 KIYKAVDL
-252 SLLLETL
+252 SLLSETL

-271 VLLGIIGALIAVIKF
+271 MMLGIIGALIAVIQF

-293 FGAWASLVGV
+293 FGAWASLVGI

-308 MAGHPVA
+308 LAGHPVA
-315 TNPVALSVGL
+315 TNPIALSVGL
-325 DMLHMLAVSLWVGPL
+325 DTLHMLAISLWVGPL

-351 ATDESTSAPSLRWFS
+351 ANDESTSAPSLRWFS
-366 RTAGFAVPVIVVTGV
+366 RTAGFAVPIIIVTGV
-381 IQAWLILD
+381 IQSWLMLD
-389 GFGQI
+389 GFGHV

-406 VCLVVVLIALGA
+406 VCLVLVLVALGA

-439 VLFGLIILALTSTL
+439 VLFGIIILTITAAL
-453 VAMPPKGELEPAP
+453 VAMPPKGVIEPAP

-495 VARADGTFVQIEAA
+495 VARADGTFVQIEAVS
-509 TARMSMPSRNIP
+509 ARMSMPARNIP
-521 NGPIVLKETGP
+521 NGPIVLAETGS

-541 AYSGEWVVEML
+541 AYSGEWVIEIL
-552 VKQTASSTT
+552 VKETASSTT
-561 LFKIAVEI
+561 LFKIAVDI

>member
-1 MLLPS
+1 M
-6 CHPIIVLHGCS
+6 H
-17 ADLWSMGCPSWMRTE
+17 TE
-32 MLLHKLYARLAFVV
+32 MQLRKLLARLAFVV
-46 VALLTVLAPAQI
+46 VALLTVLAPAQL
-58 ASAHAILLTSEPAP
+58 ASAHAILLTSAPAP

-79 PIEISL
+79 PTEIAL
-85 FFNEFIDTVFG
+85 FFNEFVDTVFG
-96 EIRILDSSGNVI
+96 KIRILDSSGNDVQT
-108 ESVKP
+108 VKP
-113 VRDVANEAIVRAPIS
+113 IRDASNQSIVRAPIS
-128 TLEEGTYVVVWRVA
+128 PLEPGTYVVIWRIA
-142 SADSHPVQGSFAFQI
+142 SSDSHPVQGSFSFQI
-157 GNTSSDVSAISKYQ
+157 GNTSADVSAIRNGQ
-171 ELERHGLASLF
+171 LLERHGLARLF
-182 NVIRWVTYLG
+182 DIIRWVTYLG
-192 VVLLI
+192 IVLLI

-223 VFAALGTLEGLIA
+223 AFAAIGTLEGLVA
-236 YGPHISGL
+236 YGPHISGY
-244 KIYEAVDL
+244 KIYKAVDL
-252 SLLLETL
+252 SLLSETL

-271 VLLGIIGALIAVIKF
+271 VLLGVIGALITVIQF

-308 MAGHPVA
+308 LAGHPVA

-325 DMLHMLAVSLWVGPL
+325 DMLHLLAVSLWVGPL

-351 ATDESTSAPSLRWFS
+351 ATDESTSAPSLQWFS
-366 RTAGFAVPVIVVTGV
+366 RTAGFAVPVIVLTGTL
-381 IQAWLILD
+381 QAWLMLD

-394 LESRYGRTLIVK
+394 LDSRYGRTLIVK
-406 VCLVVVLIALGA
+406 VCLVIVLIALGA
-418 VSRVAMQRKQS
+418 VSRKAMQRKQS

-453 VAMPPKGELEPAP
+453 VAMPPKGVLEPAP
-466 LSSTIFQGQM
+466 LSSSIFQGQM

-481 LTSARVGQSEVHVV
+481 LTSARVGQSEVHIV
-495 VARADGTFVQIEAA
+495 VAMADGSLIQVDSA
-509 TARMSMPSRNIP
+509 TAQMSMPSRNIP
-521 NGPIVLKETGP
+521 NGPIALQETRS

-541 AYSGEWVVEML
+541 AYAGEWVVEIL
-552 VKQTASSTT
+552 VKQTPSSTT

>member
-1 MLLPS
+1 
-6 CHPIIVLHGCS
+6 
-17 ADLWSMGCPSWMRTE
+17 MGYRSWMRTE
-32 MLLHKLYARLAFVV
+32 MSLRKLLARLAFVV
-46 VALLTVLAPAQI
+46 VALLTVLAPAQLV
-58 ASAHAILLTSEPAP
+58 SAHAILLTSEPAP

-79 PIEISL
+79 PTEIAL
-85 FFNEFIDTVFG
+85 FFNEFVDTVFG
-96 EIRILDSSGNVI
+96 KVRILDSSGNDI
-108 ESVKP
+108 QTVKP
-113 VRDVANEAIVRAPIS
+113 VRDASNKSVVRAPIS
-128 TLEEGTYVVVWRVA
+128 PLEPGTYVVIWRVA
-142 SADSHPVQGSFAFQI
+142 SADSHPVQGSFTFQI
-157 GNTSSDVSAISKYQ
+157 GNTSTEVSGISNGQ
-171 ELERHGLASLF
+171 VLERHGLASLF
-182 NVIRWVTYLG
+182 DVIRWVTYLG

-223 VFAALGTLEGLIA
+223 AFAALGTLEGLIA
-236 YGPHISGL
+236 YGPHISGY
-244 KIYEAVDL
+244 KIYKAVDL
-252 SLLLETL
+252 SLLSETL

-271 VLLGIIGALIAVIKF
+271 VLLSIIGALIAVIQF

-293 FGAWASLVGV
+293 FGAWASLVGI

-308 MAGHPVA
+308 LAGHPVA

-340 LIIVY
+340 MIIVY

-351 ATDESTSAPSLRWFS
+351 ATDESTSGPSLRWFS
-366 RTAGFAVPVIVVTGV
+366 RTAGFAVPVIVVTGLF
-381 IQAWLILD
+381 QAWLMMD
-389 GFGQI
+389 GLGEI

-406 VCLVVVLIALGA
+406 ACLVLVLIALGG
-418 VSRVAMQRKQS
+418 VSRVAMQQKRS

-439 VLFGLIILALTSTL
+439 VLFGIIILTITSAL
-453 VAMPPKGELEPAP
+453 VAMPQKGTIEPAP

-495 VARADGTFVQIEAA
+495 IARADGTFVQIDSA

-521 NGPIVLKETGP
+521 NGPIVLSETGS

-541 AYSGEWVVEML
+541 AYSGEWVVEIL
-552 VKQTASSTT
+552 VKETASSTT
-561 LFKIAVEI
+561 LFKIAVDI

>member
-1 MLLPS
+1 MLL
-6 CHPIIVLHGCS
+6 
-17 ADLWSMGCPSWMRTE
+17 RK
-32 MLLHKLYARLAFVV
+32 LLARLAFVV
-46 VALLTVLAPAQI
+46 VALLTVLAPAQLV
-58 ASAHAILLTSEPAP
+58 SAHAILLTSEPAP

-79 PIEISL
+79 PTEIAL
-85 FFNEFIDTVFG
+85 FFNELVDTVFG
-96 EIRILDSSGNVI
+96 KVRILDSSGNVVQT
-108 ESVKP
+108 VKP
-113 VRDVANEAIVRAPIS
+113 VRDASNKSVVRAPIS
-128 TLEEGTYVVVWRVA
+128 PLEPGTYVVIWRVA
-142 SADSHPVQGSFAFQI
+142 SADSHPVQGSFTFQI
-157 GNTSSDVSAISKYQ
+157 GNTSTDVSGISNGQ
-171 ELERHGLASLF
+171 VLERHGLASLF
-182 NVIRWVTYLG
+182 DVIRWVTYLG

-223 VFAALGTLEGLIA
+223 AFAALGTLEGLIA
-236 YGPHISGL
+236 YGPHISGY
-244 KIYEAVDL
+244 KIYKAVDL
-252 SLLLETL
+252 SLLSETL

-271 VLLGIIGALIAVIKF
+271 VLLGIIGTLIAVIQF
-286 RGTWWWK
+286 RGTWWWR
-293 FGAWASLVGV
+293 FGAWASLVGI

-308 MAGHPVA
+308 LAGHPVA
-315 TNPVALSVGL
+315 TNPVAFSVGL

-340 LIIVY
+340 MIIVY
-345 DRNMWL
+345 DRKMWL
-351 ATDESTSAPSLRWFS
+351 ANDESTSKPSLQWFS
-366 RTAGFAVPVIVVTGV
+366 RAAGFAVPVIVVTGV
-381 IQAWLILD
+381 IQSWLMMD

-406 VCLVVVLIALGA
+406 ACLVIVLIALGA

-439 VLFGLIILALTSTL
+439 VLFAIIILTITSAL
-453 VAMPPKGELEPAP
+453 VAMPQKGTIEPAP
-466 LSSTIFQGQM
+466 LSTTIFQGQM

-495 VARADGTFVQIEAA
+495 VARADGTFVQIDSA

-521 NGPIVLKETGP
+521 NGPIVLSETGS

-541 AYSGEWVVEML
+541 AYSGEWVVEIL
-552 VKQTASSTT
+552 VKETASSTT
-561 LFKIAVEI
+561 LFKMAVDI

>member
-1 MLLPS
+1 
-6 CHPIIVLHGCS
+6 
-17 ADLWSMGCPSWMRTE
+17 MRTE
-32 MLLHKLYARLAFVV
+32 MQLRKLLARLAFVV
-46 VALLTVLAPAQI
+46 VTLLTVLAPAQH
-58 ASAHAILLTSEPAP
+58 ASAHAILLTSAPAP

-79 PIEISL
+79 PTEIAL
-85 FFNEFIDTVFG
+85 FFNEFVDTVFG
-96 EIRILDSSGNVI
+96 KIRILDSSGNDVQT
-108 ESVKP
+108 VKP
-113 VRDVANEAIVRAPIS
+113 IRDASNQSIVRAPIS
-128 TLEEGTYVVVWRVA
+128 PLEPGTYVVIWRIA
-142 SADSHPVQGSFAFQI
+142 SSDSHPVQGSFSFQI
-157 GNTSSDVSAISKYQ
+157 GNTSADVSAIRNGQ
-171 ELERHGLASLF
+171 LLERHGLARLF
-182 NVIRWVTYLG
+182 DVIRWVTYLG
-192 VVLLI
+192 IVLLI

-223 VFAALGTLEGLIA
+223 AFAAIGTLEGLVA
-236 YGPHISGL
+236 YGPHISGY
-244 KIYEAVDL
+244 KIYKAVDL
-252 SLLLETL
+252 SLLSETL

-271 VLLGIIGALIAVIKF
+271 VLLGVIGALITVIQF

-293 FGAWASLVGV
+293 IGAWASLVGV

-308 MAGHPVA
+308 LAGHPVA

-325 DMLHMLAVSLWVGPL
+325 DMLHVLAVSLWVGPL

-366 RTAGFAVPVIVVTGV
+366 QTAGFAVPVIVLTGTL
-381 IQAWLILD
+381 QAWLMLD

-394 LESRYGRTLIVK
+394 LDSRYGRTLIVK
-406 VCLVVVLIALGA
+406 VCLVIVLIALGA

-439 VLFGLIILALTSTL
+439 VLFGLVILAITSTL
-453 VAMPPKGELEPAP
+453 VAMPPKGEIEPAP

-495 VARADGTFVQIEAA
+495 IARADGTIVQISAA

-521 NGPIVLKETGP
+521 NGPIVLAETRP

-541 AYSGEWVVEML
+541 AYSGEWIVEIL
-552 VKQTASSTT
+552 VKETASSTT

>member
-1 MLLPS
+1 
-6 CHPIIVLHGCS
+6 
-17 ADLWSMGCPSWMRTE
+17 MRTE
-32 MLLHKLYARLAFVV
+32 MQLRKLLARLAFVV
-46 VALLTVLAPAQI
+46 VTLLTVLAPAQH
-58 ASAHAILLTSEPAP
+58 ASAHAILLTSAPAP

-79 PIEISL
+79 PTEIAL
-85 FFNEFIDTVFG
+85 FFNEFVDTVFG
-96 EIRILDSSGNVI
+96 KIRILDSSGNDVQT
-108 ESVKP
+108 VKP
-113 VRDVANEAIVRAPIS
+113 IRDASNQSIVRAPIS
-128 TLEEGTYVVVWRVA
+128 PLEPGTYVVIWRIA
-142 SADSHPVQGSFAFQI
+142 SSDSHPVQGSFSFQI
-157 GNTSSDVSAISKYQ
+157 GNTSADVSAIRNGQ
-171 ELERHGLASLF
+171 LLERHGLARLF
-182 NVIRWVTYLG
+182 DVIRWVTYLG
-192 VVLLI
+192 IVLLI

-223 VFAALGTLEGLIA
+223 AFAAIGTLEGLVA
-236 YGPHISGL
+236 YGPHISGY
-244 KIYEAVDL
+244 KIYKAVDL
-252 SLLLETL
+252 SLLSETL

-271 VLLGIIGALIAVIKF
+271 VLLGVIGALITVIQF

-293 FGAWASLVGV
+293 IGAWASLVGV

-308 MAGHPVA
+308 LAGHPAA

-325 DMLHMLAVSLWVGPL
+325 DMLHVLAVSLWVGPL

-366 RTAGFAVPVIVVTGV
+366 QTAGFAVPVIVLTGTL
-381 IQAWLILD
+381 QAWLMLD

-394 LESRYGRTLIVK
+394 LDSRYGRTLIVK
-406 VCLVVVLIALGA
+406 VCLVIVLIALGA

-429 GSLRQSMGIE
+429 GSLQQSMGIE
-439 VLFGLIILALTSTL
+439 VLFGLVILAITSTL
-453 VAMPPKGELEPAP
+453 VAMPPKGEIEPAP

-495 VARADGTFVQIEAA
+495 IARADGTIVQISAA

-521 NGPIVLKETGP
+521 NGPIVLAETRP

-541 AYSGEWVVEML
+541 AYSGEWIVEIL
-552 VKQTASSTT
+552 VKETASSTT

>member
-1 MLLPS
+1 MLL
-6 CHPIIVLHGCS
+6 
-17 ADLWSMGCPSWMRTE
+17 RK
-32 MLLHKLYARLAFVV
+32 LLARLAFVV
-46 VALLTVLAPAQI
+46 VALLTVLAPAQL
-58 ASAHAILLTSEPAP
+58 ASAHAILLTSQPAP

-79 PIEISL
+79 PTEIAL
-85 FFNEFIDTVFG
+85 FFNEFVDTVFG
-96 EIRILDSSGNVI
+96 RIRILDSSGNDVQT
-108 ESVKP
+108 VKP
-113 VRDVANEAIVRAPIS
+113 IRDASNQSIVRAPIS
-128 TLEEGTYVVVWRVA
+128 QLEPGTYVVIWRVA
-142 SADSHPVQGSFAFQI
+142 SADSHPVQGSFTFQI
-157 GNTSSDVSAISKYQ
+157 GNTSTDVSAISNGQ
-171 ELERHGLASLF
+171 VFERHGLARLF
-182 NVIRWVTYLG
+182 DVIRWVTYLG
-192 VVLLI
+192 IVLLI
-197 GGIGLLQAVR
+197 GGIGMLQAVR

-223 VFAALGTLEGLIA
+223 AFAAIGTLEGLVA
-236 YGPHISGL
+236 YGPHISGY
-244 KIYEAVDL
+244 KIYKAVDL
-252 SLLLETL
+252 SLLSETL

-271 VLLGIIGALIAVIKF
+271 VLLGVIGALITVIQF

-293 FGAWASLVGV
+293 IGAWASLVGV

-308 MAGHPVA
+308 LAGHPVA

-325 DMLHMLAVSLWVGPL
+325 DMLHVLAVSLWVGPL

-366 RTAGFAVPVIVVTGV
+366 QTAGFAVPVIVLTGTL
-381 IQAWLILD
+381 QAWLMLD

-394 LESRYGRTLIVK
+394 LDSRYGRTLIVK
-406 VCLVVVLIALGA
+406 VCLVIVLIALGA

-429 GSLRQSMGIE
+429 GSLQQSMGIE
-439 VLFGLIILALTSTL
+439 VLFGLVILAITSTL
-453 VAMPPKGELEPAP
+453 VAMPPKGEIEPAP

-495 VARADGTFVQIEAA
+495 IARADGTIVQISAA

-521 NGPIVLKETGP
+521 NGPIVLAETRP

-541 AYSGEWVVEML
+541 AYSGEWIVEIL
-552 VKQTASSTT
+552 VKETASSTT

>member
-1 MLLPS
+1 
-6 CHPIIVLHGCS
+6 
-17 ADLWSMGCPSWMRTE
+17 

-79 PIEISL
+79 PTEIAL

-96 EIRILDSSGNVI
+96 KIRILDSTGNVVQV
-108 ESVKP
+108 VKP
-113 VRDVANEAIVRAPIS
+113 IRDAANHTIVRAPIS

-271 VLLGIIGALIAVIKF
+271 VLLGIIGALIAVIQF

-381 IQAWLILD
+381 IQAWLMLD

-453 VAMPPKGELEPAP
+453 VAMPPKGVLEPAP

-481 LTSARVGQSEVHVV
+481 LTSARIGQSEVHMV

-509 TARMSMPSRNIP
+509 TARMSMPARNIP
-521 NGPIVLKETGP
+521 NGPIVLEETGS

-541 AYSGEWVVEML
+541 AYSGEWVIEIL

>member
-1 MLLPS
+1 MGYQLWML
-6 CHPIIVLHGCS
+6 
-17 ADLWSMGCPSWMRTE
+17 TE
-32 MLLHKLYARLAFVV
+32 MLLRKLLARLAFVI
-46 VALLTVLAPAQI
+46 VALLTMLAPAQLV
-58 ASAHAILLTSEPAP
+58 SAHAILLTSAPAP
-72 SAVLDQS
+72 SAVLDQ
-79 PIEISL
+79 PPTEIAL
-85 FFNEFIDTVFG
+85 FFNEFVDTVFG
-96 EIRILDSSGNVI
+96 RIRILDSSGNVVQT
-108 ESVKP
+108 VKP
-113 VRDVANEAIVRAPIS
+113 IHDASNKSVVRAPIS
-128 TLEEGTYVVVWRVA
+128 PLEPGTYVVIWRVA

-157 GNTSSDVSAISKYQ
+157 GNTSTDVSAISNGQ
-171 ELERHGLASLF
+171 VLERHGLASLF
-182 NVIRWVTYLG
+182 DVIRWVTYLG

-223 VFAALGTLEGLIA
+223 AFAALGTLEGLIA
-236 YGPHISGL
+236 YGPHISGY

-252 SLLLETL
+252 SLLSETL

-271 VLLGIIGALIAVIKF
+271 VLLGVIGALIAVIQF

-293 FGAWASLVGV
+293 FGAWASLVGI

-308 MAGHPVA
+308 LAGHPVA
-315 TNPVALSVGL
+315 TNPVVLSVGL

-340 LIIVY
+340 MIIVY

-366 RTAGFAVPVIVVTGV
+366 RTAGFAVPVIVVTGLF
-381 IQAWLILD
+381 QAWLMMD
-389 GFGQI
+389 GLGEI

-406 VCLVVVLIALGA
+406 ACLVLVLIALGG
-418 VSRVAMQRKQS
+418 VSRVAMQQKRS

-453 VAMPPKGELEPAP
+453 VAMPPKGEIEPAP

-481 LTSARVGQSEVHVV
+481 LTSARVGQSEVHIV
-495 VARADGTFVQIEAA
+495 VAMADGSLIQVDSA
-509 TARMSMPSRNIP
+509 TARMSMPSRDIP
-521 NGPIVLKETGP
+521 NGPIVLQETRP

-541 AYSGEWVVEML
+541 AFAGEWVVEML
-552 VKQTASSTT
+552 VKVTASSTT

>member
-1 MLLPS
+1 
-6 CHPIIVLHGCS
+6 
-17 ADLWSMGCPSWMRTE
+17 MGCQLLMRTE
-32 MLLHKLYARLAFVV
+32 MLLRKLLARWAFVV
-46 VALLTVLAPAQI
+46 VALLTVLAPAQV
-58 ASAHAILLTSEPAP
+58 ASAHAILLISEPAP

-79 PIEISL
+79 PTEIAL
-85 FFNEFIDTVFG
+85 FFNEFVDTVFG
-96 EIRILDSSGNVI
+96 KVRILDSSGNDVQT
-108 ESVKP
+108 VKP
-113 VRDVANEAIVRAPIS
+113 VRDASNKSVVRAPIS
-128 TLEEGTYVVVWRVA
+128 PLEPGTYVVIWRVA
-142 SADSHPVQGSFAFQI
+142 SADSHPVQGSFTFQI
-157 GNTSSDVSAISKYQ
+157 GNTSTDVSAISNGQ
-171 ELERHGLASLF
+171 VLERHGLARLF
-182 NVIRWVTYLG
+182 DVIRWVTYLG
-192 VVLLI
+192 IVLLI

-207 TDRLSPRST
+207 TDHLSPRST
-216 LALMGGW
+216 LALIGGW
-223 VFAALGTLEGLIA
+223 AFAVLGTLEGLIA
-236 YGPHISGL
+236 YGPHISGY
-244 KIYEAVDL
+244 KIYKAVDL
-252 SLLLETL
+252 SLLSETL

-271 VLLGIIGALIAVIKF
+271 VLLGIIGALIAVIQF

-293 FGAWASLVGV
+293 IGAWASLVGI

-308 MAGHPVA
+308 LAGHPVA
-315 TNPVALSVGL
+315 TNPVAFSVGL

-351 ATDESTSAPSLRWFS
+351 ANDESTSAPSLRWFS

-381 IQAWLILD
+381 IQAWLMMD

-406 VCLVVVLIALGA
+406 VCLVIVLIALGA
-418 VSRVAMQRKQS
+418 VSRVAMQQKRS
-429 GSLRQSMGIE
+429 GSLRQSMGVE

-453 VAMPPKGELEPAP
+453 VAMPPKGEIEPAP

-481 LTSARVGQSEVHVV
+481 LTSAQVGQSEVHIV
-495 VARADGTFVQIEAA
+495 VAMADGSLIQVDSA
-509 TARMSMPSRNIP
+509 TARMSMPSRDIP
-521 NGPIVLKETGP
+521 NGPIALQETRP
-532 NHFSGVTEF
+532 NHFLGVTEF
-541 AYSGEWVVEML
+541 AYAGEWVVEIL

>member
-1 MLLPS
+1 M
-6 CHPIIVLHGCS
+6 
-17 ADLWSMGCPSWMRTE
+17 DYQLWMPTE
-32 MLLHKLYARLAFVV
+32 MQSHKLLARLALVI
-46 VALLTVLAPAQI
+46 VALLTVLAPAQL

-79 PIEISL
+79 PTEIAL
-85 FFNEFIDTVFG
+85 FFNELVDTVFG
-96 EIRILDSSGNVI
+96 RIRILDSSGDVI
-108 ESVKP
+108 QTVKP
-113 VRDVANEAIVRAPIS
+113 IRDASNKSIVRAPIS
-128 TLEEGTYVVVWRVA
+128 VLEPGTYVVVWRVA

-157 GNTSSDVSAISKYQ
+157 GNTSTDVSALNNGQ
-171 ELERHGLASLF
+171 VLERHGLASLF
-182 NVIRWVTYLG
+182 DVIRWVTYLG

-223 VFAALGTLEGLIA
+223 AFAALGTLEGLIA
-236 YGPHISGL
+236 YGPHISGY
-244 KIYEAVDL
+244 KIYKAVDL
-252 SLLLETL
+252 SLLSETL
-259 TTQYGKMQLARL
+259 TTQYGKMQLLRL
-271 VLLGIIGALIAVIKF
+271 MLLGIIGALIAVIQF

-293 FGAWASLVGV
+293 FGAWASLVGI

-308 MAGHPVA
+308 LAGHPVA
-315 TNPVALSVGL
+315 TNPVAVSVGL
-325 DMLHMLAVSLWVGPL
+325 DMLHMLAISLWVGPL

-366 RTAGFAVPVIVVTGV
+366 RTAGFAVPVIVATGV
-381 IQAWLILD
+381 IQAWLMMD

-406 VCLVVVLIALGA
+406 ACLVIVLIALGA
-418 VSRVAMQRKQS
+418 VSRVAMQQKRS

-439 VLFGLIILALTSTL
+439 VLFGIIILTITSAL
-453 VAMPPKGELEPAP
+453 VAMPQKGTIEPAP

-495 VARADGTFVQIEAA
+495 VAKADGTFVQIEAA
-509 TARMSMPSRNIP
+509 TARMSMPARNIP
-521 NGPIVLKETGP
+521 NGPIVLAETGS

-541 AYSGEWVVEML
+541 AYSGEWVVEIL
-552 VKQTASSTT
+552 VKETASSTT
-561 LFKIAVEI
+561 LFKIAVDI

>member
-1 MLLPS
+1 
-6 CHPIIVLHGCS
+6 
-17 ADLWSMGCPSWMRTE
+17 MRTE
-32 MLLHKLYARLAFVV
+32 VLLRKLITRLAFVV
-46 VALLTVLAPAQI
+46 VALLTVLTPAQI

-79 PIEISL
+79 PTEITL
-85 FFNEFIDTVFG
+85 FFSEEVDTVFG
-96 EIRILDSSGNVI
+96 KIRILDSSGTEIQTI
-108 ESVKP
+108 EP
-113 VRDVANEAIVRAPIS
+113 VRDKANNTIIRTPIS
-128 TLEEGTYVVVWRVA
+128 TLGEGTYLVIWRLA
-142 SADSHPVQGSFAFQI
+142 SSDSHPVQGSFSFQI
-157 GNTSSDVSAISKYQ
+157 GNKSVEISALGSYQ
-171 ELERHGLASLF
+171 VLERHGLARLF
-182 NVIRWVTYLG
+182 DIIRWVTYVG

-207 TDRLSPRST
+207 TDRLSPRSA
-216 LALMGGW
+216 LALKGGW
-223 VFAALGTLEGLIA
+223 AFVAIGTLEGLIA
-236 YGPHISGL
+236 YGPHISGY
-244 KIYEAVDL
+244 KIYRAVDL
-252 SLLLETL
+252 SLLWETL
-259 TTQYGKMQLARL
+259 TTQYGKMQLAQL
-271 VLLGIIGALIAVIKF
+271 VLLGIIGALIAVIQF

-308 MAGHPVA
+308 LAGHPVV

-325 DMLHMLAVSLWVGPL
+325 DMLHLLAVSLWVGPL

-351 ATDESTSAPSLRWFS
+351 ATDESTSAPSLQWFS
-366 RTAGFAVPVIVVTGV
+366 RTAGFAVPVIVITGTL
-381 IQAWLILD
+381 QAWLMLD

-394 LESRYGRTLIVK
+394 LDSRYGRTLIVK
-406 VCLVVVLIALGA
+406 VCLVIVLIALGA
-418 VSRVAMQRKQS
+418 VSRKAMQRKQS
-429 GSLRQSMGIE
+429 GTLRQSMGIE

-453 VAMPPKGELEPAP
+453 VAMPPKGEIEPAP
-466 LSSTIFQGQM
+466 LSSSSFQGQM

-481 LTSARVGQSEVHVV
+481 LTSARVGQSEVHIV
-495 VARADGTFVQIEAA
+495 VAMADGSFIQVDSA

-521 NGPIVLKETGP
+521 NGPIVLQETRP
-532 NHFSGVTEF
+532 NHFSGLTEF
-541 AYSGEWVVEML
+541 AYSGEWVVEIL

>member
-1 MLLPS
+1 MP
-6 CHPIIVLHGCS
+6 
-17 ADLWSMGCPSWMRTE
+17 TE
-32 MLLHKLYARLAFVV
+32 MLLRKLITRLALVI
-46 VALLTVLAPAQI
+46 VAVLTVLAPAQL

-79 PIEISL
+79 PTEIAL
-85 FFNEFIDTVFG
+85 FFSEEVDTIFG
-96 EIRILDSSGNVI
+96 TIRILDSSGNVI
-108 ESVKP
+108 QTIKP
-113 VRDVANEAIVRAPIS
+113 VRDVINHSIVRAPIS
-128 TLEEGTYVVVWRVA
+128 TLADGTYVVIWRVA
-142 SADSHPVQGSFAFQI
+142 SDDSHPVQGSFSFQI
-157 GNTSSDVSAISKYQ
+157 GNKSTNISAITQSLV
-171 ELERHGLASLF
+171 LEHHGLARLF
-182 NVIRWVTYLG
+182 DIIRWVTYLG

-216 LALMGGW
+216 LALIGGW
-223 VFAALGTLEGLIA
+223 AFATLGTLEGLIA
-236 YGPHISGL
+236 YGPHVSGF
-244 KIYEAVDL
+244 KIYKAVDL
-252 SLLLETL
+252 SLLFETL
-259 TTQYGKMQLARL
+259 TTQYGKMQLVRL
-271 VLLGIIGALIAVIKF
+271 VLLGLIGILIAIIQF

-308 MAGHPVA
+308 LAGHPV
-315 TNPVALSVGL
+315 TTHPVVLSVGL

-351 ATDESTSAPSLRWFS
+351 AIDESTSAPSLRWFS

-381 IQAWLILD
+381 IQAWLMLD
-389 GFGQI
+389 GFGHI
-394 LESRYGRTLIVK
+394 LDSRYGRTLIVK

-418 VSRVAMQRKQS
+418 VSRKAMQRKQS

-439 VLFGLIILALTSTL
+439 VLFGLIILTLATAL
-453 VAMPPKGELEPAP
+453 VAMPQKDVLEPAP
-466 LSSTIFQGQM
+466 FSSTSFQGQM

-509 TARMSMPSRNIP
+509 TARISMPSRNIP
-521 NGPIVLKETGP
+521 NGSIALEETGS

-541 AYSGEWVVEML
+541 AYAGEWVVEIL

-569 KK
+569 EK

>member
-1 MLLPS
+1 
-6 CHPIIVLHGCS
+6 
-17 ADLWSMGCPSWMRTE
+17 MRTE
-32 MLLHKLYARLAFVV
+32 MQLRKLLARLAFVV
-46 VALLTVLAPAQI
+46 VTLLTVLAPAQH
-58 ASAHAILLTSEPAP
+58 ASAHAILLTSAPAP

-79 PIEISL
+79 PTEIAL
-85 FFNEFIDTVFG
+85 FFNEYVDTVFG
-96 EIRILDSSGNVI
+96 KIRILDSSGNDVQT
-108 ESVKP
+108 VKP
-113 VRDVANEAIVRAPIS
+113 IRDASNQSIVRAPIS
-128 TLEEGTYVVVWRVA
+128 TLEPGTYVVIWRIA
-142 SADSHPVQGSFAFQI
+142 SLDSHPVQGSFSFQI
-157 GNTSSDVSAISKYQ
+157 GNASADVSAIRNGQ
-171 ELERHGLASLF
+171 LLERHGLARLF
-182 NVIRWVTYLG
+182 DVIRWITYLG
-192 VVLLI
+192 IVLLI

-223 VFAALGTLEGLIA
+223 AFAALGTLEGLIA
-236 YGPHISGL
+236 YGPHISGY
-244 KIYEAVDL
+244 KIYKAVDL
-252 SLLLETL
+252 SLLSETL

-271 VLLGIIGALIAVIKF
+271 VLLGVIGALITVIQF

-293 FGAWASLVGV
+293 LCVWASLVGV

-308 MAGHPVA
+308 LAGHPVA

-351 ATDESTSAPSLRWFS
+351 ANDESTSAPSLQWFS
-366 RTAGFAVPVIVVTGV
+366 RTAGFAVPVIVLTGTL
-381 IQAWLILD
+381 QAWLMLD

-394 LESRYGRTLIVK
+394 LDSRYGRTLIVK
-406 VCLVVVLIALGA
+406 VCLVIVLIALGA
-418 VSRVAMQRKQS
+418 VSRLAMQRKQS
-429 GSLRQSMGIE
+429 DSLRQSMGIE

-453 VAMPPKGELEPAP
+453 VAMPPKGEIEPAP

-495 VARADGTFVQIEAA
+495 IARADGTFVQISAV

-521 NGPIVLKETGP
+521 NGPIVLAETGS

-541 AYSGEWVVEML
+541 AFAGEWVVEML
-552 VKQTASSTT
+552 VKETASSTT